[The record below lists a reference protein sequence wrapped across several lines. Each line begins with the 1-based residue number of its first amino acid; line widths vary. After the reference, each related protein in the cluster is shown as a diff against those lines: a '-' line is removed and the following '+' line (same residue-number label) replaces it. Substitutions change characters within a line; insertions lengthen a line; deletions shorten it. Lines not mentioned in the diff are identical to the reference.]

1 MQNEQKNLRFDL
13 NQLTTAINNLNFCL
27 IYQDLTDD
35 NLQHY
40 LKKLVETIE
49 KKELSQYILGFF
61 SCIIK

>member
-13 NQLTTAINNLNFCL
+13 NQITTAINNLNFCL

-49 KKELSQYILGFF
+49 KKELSQYILPTL
-61 SCIIK
+61 

>member
-1 MQNEQKNLRFDL
+1 MKNEEKNLRFDL
-13 NQLTTAINNLNFCL
+13 NQLTSAINNLNFCL

-49 KKELSQYILGFF
+49 QKELSQYILPTL
-61 SCIIK
+61 